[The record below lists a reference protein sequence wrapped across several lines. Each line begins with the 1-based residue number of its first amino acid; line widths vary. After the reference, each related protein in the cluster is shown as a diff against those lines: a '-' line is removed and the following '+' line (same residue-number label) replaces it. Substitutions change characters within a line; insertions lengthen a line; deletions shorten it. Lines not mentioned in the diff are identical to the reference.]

1 MACCAGRAFQLY
13 RQWHRFSQAEA
24 EYGVNLAEA
33 RIEPNRILLSL
44 PDGSSLPVQLDEHGN
59 FSVADFIGD
68 NLPPGMPARAK
79 PFTDQRVWH
88 MGIVLAARALQ
99 LDLAKATVDL
109 ADGRITLPSNDGAQ
123 RVIPVDREGYF
134 FIDWSL
140 KAFDSRMTAQNFVDL
155 LRRDRDWARGQ
166 TNDIP
171 ALWKEKLVVIGS
183 TATGND
189 LTDLGATPLEKETF
203 LLSKHWNVAHA
214 ILNNRFIRR
223 PTLAEEIAGLIL
235 LGALARGLTLWLRS
249 PWSSLAVTAGVVYLG
264 LAVWV
269 YLAARWWLPLVLPL
283 VGGLALTHGSVWLT
297 RPFLSSGKND
307 TSSRSSASWFPP
319 TWSMNCCAPRI
330 YRSAARAEK

>member
-1 MACCAGRAFQLY
+1 MRWETSRRKKIRWRAAPGRAFQLY
-13 RQWHRFSQAEA
+13 RQWHSLFLQAEA

-140 KAFDSRMTAQNFVDL
+140 K
-155 LRRDRDWARGQ
+155 
-166 TNDIP
+166 P
-171 ALWKEKLVVIGS
+171 
-183 TATGND
+183 
-189 LTDLGATPLEKETF
+189 
-203 LLSKHWNVAHA
+203 
-214 ILNNRFIRR
+214 
-223 PTLAEEIAGLIL
+223 
-235 LGALARGLTLWLRS
+235 
-249 PWSSLAVTAGVVYLG
+249 
-264 LAVWV
+264 
-269 YLAARWWLPLVLPL
+269 
-283 VGGLALTHGSVWLT
+283 LT
-297 RPFLSSGKND
+297 R
-307 TSSRSSASWFPP
+307 A
-319 TWSMNCCAPRI
+319 
-330 YRSAARAEK
+330 